1 MPMGMPELCNLTVRL
16 RKEEENRVKEINK
29 NYKATP
35 LLHAL
40 DVAMVLPLKGY
51 VVCHEEWGGL
61 RGHKFTSF
69 KPFFLGGDFN
79 PVSPLS
85 LAFGIFMAV

>member
-1 MPMGMPELCNLTVRL
+1 MPLGMPELCNLTVRL

-29 NYKATP
+29 NYKDSP

-61 RGHKFTSF
+61 TGHRFTSF
-69 KPFFLGGDFN
+69 KPFF
-79 PVSPLS
+79 
-85 LAFGIFMAV
+85 FGR